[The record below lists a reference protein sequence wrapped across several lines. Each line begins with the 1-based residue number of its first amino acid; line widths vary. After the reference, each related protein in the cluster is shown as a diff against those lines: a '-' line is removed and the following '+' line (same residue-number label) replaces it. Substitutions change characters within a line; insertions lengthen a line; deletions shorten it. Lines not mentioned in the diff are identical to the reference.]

1 MYDKAGLDP
10 SLRWFGR
17 GSSGVSINVPML
29 SEVGRYGQSIG
40 AWSSG
45 VVRLEEFA
53 AFACVGSEVGPFCF
67 ACMGKGASVKWRLL
81 LALE

>member
-1 MYDKAGLDP
+1 
-10 SLRWFGR
+10 
-17 GSSGVSINVPML
+17 ML

-67 ACMGKGASVKWRLL
+67 ACMGKGASVKWRIL
-81 LALE
+81 LALGRVEWGVPLSAFLGGRYIEIGSFV